1 MNLNDPVYSVGG
13 LFDFIFCRNVLIYF
27 DRESKQKVVERLM
40 THLAPEGC
48 LFMGYAETTTT
59 ITDRL
64 ISIGPNV
71 YARVPAASSAEAVAV

>member
-1 MNLNDPVYSVGG
+1 
-13 LFDFIFCRNVLIYF
+13 
-27 DRESKQKVVERLM
+27 
-40 THLAPEGC
+40 
-48 LFMGYAETTTT
+48 MGYAETTTT